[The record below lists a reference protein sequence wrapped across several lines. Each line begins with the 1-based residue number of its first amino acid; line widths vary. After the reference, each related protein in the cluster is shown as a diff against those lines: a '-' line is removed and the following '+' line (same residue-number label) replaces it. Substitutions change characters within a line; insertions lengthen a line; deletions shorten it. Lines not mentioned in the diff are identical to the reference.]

1 MRRPTSLFL
10 VLALMTSI
18 SVLSDCAF
26 AQGMRSAGASETVKA
41 FDLGKL
47 EGSNERQVA
56 TLQRL
61 LRRLGYLREDD
72 MSRQLD
78 TATTAA
84 LARFLSESGSNA
96 PSTYDALLRVLFT
109 AVWNREGWG
118 RGEAAGQDKIIE
130 REKVQASQ
138 EALKK
143 LGYEPG
149 PLDGKFGPATL
160 ASIEVFQQDTGM
172 KIDGLLTRN
181 THDSIQRALLLIGQK
196 SKGQVRVLNWPD
208 YIDPAVLERF
218 TKETKIQVVHDVF
231 DDPDITKE
239 LLLAKSPLYDVIVQ
253 ASSQMRP
260 ILNNRAVKE
269 IERKKL
275 PNFKNLD
282 PEALRYTAK
291 LDPENKHSIPYMWG
305 TIGIG
310 VNEAAVKKIVPD
322 AKIDSLAMFL
332 DPKIAKQ
339 LSACGLAVVDVPA
352 DMIPA
357 FVGYVGGDIGHV
369 GTADLEAVEQV
380 LSQVT
385 PYLKTIPADQ
395 FIDDLA
401 EGKFCA
407 AIGYSG
413 DIFQARAKAGKAK
426 ISYHVPIEGSEL
438 WFDLMVIPENARNID
453 AAYKFLNFILDPE
466 VAAANTNYLQ
476 YANPNKASAPYINP
490 ELMNDPGLYPP
501 AEVLTRLQVLQPL
514 PENAEEELQRIWKK
528 LSP

>member
-1 MRRPTSLFL
+1 
-10 VLALMTSI
+10 
-18 SVLSDCAF
+18 
-26 AQGMRSAGASETVKA
+26 MRSAEAGETAKEL
-41 FDLGKL
+41 DLSKL
-47 EGSNERQVA
+47 EGANERQVA

-61 LRRLGYLREDD
+61 LRRLGYLREED

-78 TATTAA
+78 AVTTAA
-84 LARFLSESGSNA
+84 LTRFLAESGSSA

-118 RGEAAGQDKIIE
+118 RGEAVGQDKIIE

-208 YIDPAVLERF
+208 YIDPAVLKRF
-218 TKETKIQVVHDVF
+218 TKQTKIQVVHDVF
-231 DDPDITKE
+231 DNPDITKE

-253 ASSQMRP
+253 SSSQMRP
-260 ILNNRAVKE
+260 ILDKQAVKE

-310 VNEAAVKKIVPD
+310 VNEAAVKKILPE
-322 AKIDSLAMFL
+322 AKVDSLAMFL
-332 DPKIAKQ
+332 DPNIAKQ

-352 DMIPA
+352 DIIPA
-357 FVGYVGGDIGHV
+357 MVGYVGGDIGHV
-369 GTADLEAVEQV
+369 GIADLEAVEQV
-380 LSQVT
+380 LSQVS
-385 PYLKTIPADQ
+385 PYLKTIPAAQ
-395 FIDDLA
+395 FIDGLA

-413 DIFQARAKAGKAK
+413 DVLQARARAGKGK
-426 ISYHVPIEGSEL
+426 ISYYVPIEGSEL
-438 WFDLMVIPENARNID
+438 LFDLMVIPENARNID
-453 AAYKFLNFILDPE
+453 AAYIFLNFMLDPE

-476 YANPNKASAPYINP
+476 YANPNKASAPYINA

-501 AEVLTRLQVLQPL
+501 SEVLTRLQVLHPL
-514 PENAEEELQRIWKK
+514 PENAEEELQRIWKR